1 MVERPGMLPAGAR
14 GTEREVDDIDDDP
27 ELLEPRVDE
36 DPSYDRILLC
46 GGRGT

>member
-1 MVERPGMLPAGAR
+1 MVERLGMLPACGCA
-14 GTEREVDDIDDDP
+14 TEREVDDIDDDP
-27 ELLEPRVDE
+27 ELLKPRVDE

>member
-1 MVERPGMLPAGAR
+1 MVERLGMLPACGC
-14 GTEREVDDIDDDP
+14 GTEREVDDIGDDP
-27 ELLEPRVDE
+27 LEPRVDE